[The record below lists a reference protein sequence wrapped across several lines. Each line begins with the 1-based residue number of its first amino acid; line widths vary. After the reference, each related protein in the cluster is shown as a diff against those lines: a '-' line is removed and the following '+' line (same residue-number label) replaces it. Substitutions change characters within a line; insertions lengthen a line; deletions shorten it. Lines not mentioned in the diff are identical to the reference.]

1 MTKNGRKKVIKS
13 KLELLEEANLFAN
26 LLSNEMAMPTKT
38 KIEISLRLADLTM
51 DVNHLLGALIYL
63 LQSIQKD
70 LNSLIFGANQENAEV

>member
-1 MTKNGRKKVIKS
+1 MIKS

-70 LNSLIFGANQENAEV
+70 LNSLISVSNQQQTEAQGQ

>member
-1 MTKNGRKKVIKS
+1 MIKS

-51 DVNHLLGALIYL
+51 DVNHLLGALICL
-63 LQSIQKD
+63 LKSIQKD
-70 LNSLIFGANQENAEV
+70 LNSLISVSNQQQTEAQGQ

>member
-1 MTKNGRKKVIKS
+1 MIKS

-63 LQSIQKD
+63 L
-70 LNSLIFGANQENAEV
+70 